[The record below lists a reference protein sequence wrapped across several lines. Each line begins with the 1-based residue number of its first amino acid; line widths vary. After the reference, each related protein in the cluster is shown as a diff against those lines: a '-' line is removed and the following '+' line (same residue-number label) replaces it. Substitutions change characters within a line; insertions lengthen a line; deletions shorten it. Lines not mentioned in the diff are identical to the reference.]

1 MRSTARIA
9 DKLKKYESTGHYDG
23 AIDDIY
29 KLIRHI
35 ASLEEEVDDL
45 WVEAREARAW
55 ERRYNELLELYEQTQ
70 QKPERK
76 TNE

>member
-23 AIDDIY
+23 TIDDIY